1 MRYRTGLL
9 VLGCA
14 AVLCGCSVATP
25 TVAPSPV
32 PATPPH
38 QPTTQVQKFGPFFPS
53 SSPPD
58 KACARQTESWSN
70 DSGRWV
76 TGPRYCTYWPSD
88 PREPEAFSLCV
99 GEWADVVVE
108 ANLRYYTRPSRAGI
122 VVRALN
128 SNDAYVFVISQTAEE
143 QRCYWQVRRGGMG
156 ADTQAPERWSDPID
170 PRPLML
176 PRGDGTQVVVARVRV
191 EAVGSRL
198 VGYVNALE
206 ASVWENAP
214 IRPGRVG
221 LYMRSDGTEQ
231 SWADVMIHT
240 P

>member
-1 MRYRTGLL
+1 MRFRNGLL

-14 AVLCGCSVATP
+14 VALYGCSGATP
-25 TVAPSPV
+25 PVAPSPV
-32 PATPPH
+32 PATAPP
-38 QPTTQVQKFGPFFPS
+38 QPTARVETFGPFFSS

-58 KACARQTESWSN
+58 ETCARQTTSWSN

-99 GEWADVVVE
+99 GEWADVIVE
-108 ANLRYYTRPSRAGI
+108 ANLRYYTRPSRVGI

-128 SNDAYVFVISQTAEE
+128 PNDAYVFVISQADDP
-143 QRCYWQVRRGGMG
+143 QCYWQVRRGGKD
-156 ADTQAPERWSDPID
+156 APLQSPERWSDPID
-170 PRPLML
+170 PRPLVL
-176 PRGDGTQVVVARVRV
+176 PRGDGTQAIVARVRV
-191 EAVGSRL
+191 EAQGSRL

-206 ASVWENAP
+206 ASVLEGAP
-214 IRPGRVG
+214 VRKGRVG
-221 LYMRSDGTEQ
+221 LYMHNDGTEQ
-231 SWADVMIHT
+231 SWADVVIRV

>member
-1 MRYRTGLL
+1 MRCSIGFL

-14 AVLCGCSVATP
+14 VVLYGCGGAAP

-32 PATPPH
+32 PPTAPL
-38 QPTTQVQKFGPFFPS
+38 QPTALVQTFGPFFNS
-53 SSPPD
+53 ASPPD

-99 GEWADVVVE
+99 GEWADVIVE
-108 ANLRYYTRPSRAGI
+108 ANLRYYTRPSRVGI
-122 VVRALN
+122 AVRALN
-128 SNDAYVFVISQTAEE
+128 PNDAYVFVIAQTGEE
-143 QRCYWQVRRGGMG
+143 RCYWQVRRGGNA
-156 ADTQAPERWSDPID
+156 ADSQSPERWSEPID
-170 PRPLML
+170 PRPLVL
-176 PRGDGTQVVVARVRV
+176 PRGDGAQVVVSRVRV

-206 ASVWENAP
+206 ASVLEDAP
-214 IRPGRVG
+214 VRPGRVG
-221 LYMRSDGTEQ
+221 LYMRCDGTEQ
-231 SWADVMIHT
+231 SWADIMIYV